1 MASVAIPGALAADHS
16 MWRGKQEEVEAH
28 TQLDSV
34 LDKMVML
41 RFTEENGEEK
51 VTSLRTLC
59 ARVSSKEQT
68 RRNFGRNIVLRETA
82 TNTEETVLCG
92 PSEI

>member
-1 MASVAIPGALAADHS
+1 MI
-16 MWRGKQEEVEAH
+16 
-28 TQLDSV
+28 
-34 LDKMVML
+34 DKMLGL
-41 RFTEENGEEK
+41 REVREGDGGEE

-59 ARVSSKEQT
+59 AKVSSKELT
-68 RRNFGRNIVLRETA
+68 RRNFGRNIVLRETS

>member
-1 MASVAIPGALAADHS
+1 MAVDGPG
-16 MWRGKQEEVEAH
+16 
-28 TQLDSV
+28 QLDTV
-34 LDKMVML
+34 IDKMLML
-41 RFTEENGEEK
+41 RFRDEKNGEGRDK

-59 ARVSSKEQT
+59 SRVSLKEET
-68 RRNFGRNIVLRETA
+68 KRNFVRQIIVKDTG

>member
-1 MASVAIPGALAADHS
+1 M
-16 MWRGKQEEVEAH
+16 EAH

>member
-1 MASVAIPGALAADHS
+1 MCLVCG
-16 MWRGKQEEVEAH
+16 RKQEEASGSVEPQAELE
-28 TQLDSV
+28 TV
-34 LDKMVML
+34 IDKMLGL
-41 RFTEENGEEK
+41 REVREGGGGEE

-59 ARVSSKEQT
+59 ARVSSKEL
-68 RRNFGRNIVLRETA
+68 RKRNFGRNSIVLKETA

>member
-1 MASVAIPGALAADHS
+1 M
-16 MWRGKQEEVEAH
+16 
-28 TQLDSV
+28 DSV
-34 LDKMVML
+34 VEKML
-41 RFTEENGEEK
+41 RFTEEEGSGGER

-68 RRNFGRNIVLRETA
+68 RRNFGRNIVLKETA

>member
-1 MASVAIPGALAADHS
+1 MIN
-16 MWRGKQEEVEAH
+16 
-28 TQLDSV
+28 
-34 LDKMVML
+34 KMLML

-68 RRNFGRNIVLRETA
+68 RRNFGRNIVLKETA

>member
-1 MASVAIPGALAADHS
+1 MLELRLTKGEGGGGGVGGGGGRGGRGGRGA
-16 MWRGKQEEVEAH
+16 R
-28 TQLDSV
+28 
-34 LDKMVML
+34 
-41 RFTEENGEEK
+41 

-68 RRNFGRNIVLRETA
+68 RRNFGRNIVLKETA

>member
-1 MASVAIPGALAADHS
+1 MASESVVQPQ
-16 MWRGKQEEVEAH
+16 R
-28 TQLDSV
+28 QLDTV
-34 LDKMVML
+34 IDKMLML
-41 RFTEENGEEK
+41 SFTEEEGGEE

-59 ARVSSKEQT
+59 AKVSSNDV
-68 RRNFGRNIVLRETA
+68 RRKNFRRKIVLKETA

>member
-1 MASVAIPGALAADHS
+1 MIN
-16 MWRGKQEEVEAH
+16 
-28 TQLDSV
+28 
-34 LDKMVML
+34 KMLML
-41 RFTEENGEEK
+41 RFTQGEDREEEGGEK

-59 ARVSSKEQT
+59 AKVSSKELT
-68 RRNFGRNIVLRETA
+68 RRNFGRNIVLRETS